1 MSTESTEAAPP
12 EGSAGSGGGRKK
24 IAALLLPYYYVG
36 PALIIM
42 AAITFYPLFYQIY
55 LSFMNLKAAN
65 LMAGAR
71 PVGLEN
77 YRDILSSFDS
87 DFYVVTLRTFAW
99 TFINVFFH
107 ITLGVFLA
115 IQLNKK
121 GLRFAR
127 VYRTM
132 LILPWAVPAGVS
144 ALMWRTT
151 LFDYNFGAFNQ
162 ILNAAGLTSV
172 SWLQD
177 STNAFIAVIVF
188 NVWAG
193 VPFMMMVAS
202 GALQTIPDELYEAAV
217 IDGATALQQHWQI
230 TLPLIR
236 PAMIPSVVLG
246 LIWTFNN
253 FLAVYLITGGGP
265 NGKTDILLTYIY
277 RIAFLGNGFL
287 YSVASAIAVIVF
299 FILVGFVLLN
309 IRLTGAMK
317 ET

>member
-1 MSTESTEAAPP
+1 MQKASKEPAPADRAAG
-12 EGSAGSGGGRKK
+12 ERSGRGRVSAM
-24 IAALLLPYYYVG
+24 LLPYYYVG

-42 AAITFYPLFYQIY
+42 AVITFYPLFYQVY

-65 LMAGAR
+65 ILTGAEF
-71 PVGLEN
+71 VGLDN
-77 YRDILSSFDS
+77 YRVILSSFDS

-99 TFINVFFH
+99 TFINVFLH

-162 ILNAAGLTSV
+162 ILNAVGVSSV

-177 STNAFIAVIVF
+177 PTNAFIAIIAF

-202 GALQTIPDELYEAAV
+202 GALQTIPEELYEAAV
-217 IDGATALQQHWQI
+217 IDGATPLQQHFQI

-246 LIWTFNN
+246 IIWTFNN
-253 FLAVYLITGGGP
+253 FLAVYLISGGGP
-265 NGKTDILLTYIY
+265 NQKTDILLTYIY

-287 YSVASAIAVIVF
+287 YSMASAIAVIVF
-299 FILVGFVLLN
+299 FILLGFVLLN
-309 IRLTGAMK
+309 VRLTGAMK

>member
-12 EGSAGSGGGRKK
+12 GGSAGRGGGRQK
-24 IAALLLPYYYVG
+24 IAAMLLPYYYVG

-65 LMAGAR
+65 LMVGAR

-77 YRDILSSFDS
+77 YKDILSSFDS

-132 LILPWAVPAGVS
+132 LILPCAVPAGVS

-202 GALQTIPDELYEAAV
+202 GALQTIPEELYEAAV
-217 IDGATALQQHWQI
+217 IDGATPLQQHWQI